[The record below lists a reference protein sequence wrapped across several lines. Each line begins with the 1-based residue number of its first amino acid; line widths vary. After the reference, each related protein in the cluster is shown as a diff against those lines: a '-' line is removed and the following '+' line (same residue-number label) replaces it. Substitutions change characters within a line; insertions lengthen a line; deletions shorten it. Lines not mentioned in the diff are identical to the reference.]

1 MCRLSVSRKRRPS
14 GQVLKVSRLHPWQQS
29 PGYGKDT
36 DRPQRG
42 VRLDEAMVFV
52 YIGVK
57 INTSGT
63 TLRNSLVECIKKP
76 SESTQPD
83 CRHWRTAIGDW
94 RLVTATRDWRPQR
107 GAARAR

>member
-29 PGYGKDT
+29 LGYGKDT

-52 YIGVK
+52 SRRDDEIAVRWLLVGV
-57 INTSGT
+57 
-63 TLRNSLVECIKKP
+63 E
-76 SESTQPD
+76 
-83 CRHWRTAIGDW
+83 
-94 RLVTATRDWRPQR
+94 QR
-107 GAARAR
+107 GYAAFSNVRLHKSCIQNTVS